1 MERLQKSL
9 NSLRSF
15 YEKNGR
21 KPTPGK
27 IAEFIGDA
35 EISQTTVQ
43 RYLGK
48 DDLKRPSYAK
58 ILAIGNALGMD
69 INALSLD
76 ESALREMDNEQLQ
89 NTIVKVSEN
98 TSNMLASNDQNWRE
112 RMEEQDKR
120 HAEEI
125 RHLTEAHNE
134 EVRNISK
141 IHAEEKRRTTED
153 HNAHVARLQ
162 EMHNDQILT
171 VHESYKVQMQQMREA
186 NANHLSQMLDA
197 HRQQVEHIQ
206 KVNDAQHKAMQD
218 ISKTQIEA
226 NERSNSDL
234 MNALRF
240 WRLLSI
246 GLFCVLI
253 FLVVVYVTTF
263 VL

>member
-9 NSLRSF
+9 TSLRTF

-21 KPTPGK
+21 KPAPGK

-58 ILAIGNALGMD
+58 ILSIGTAIGMD
-69 INALSLD
+69 INSLKLD
-76 ESALREMDNEQLQ
+76 ESILREMDNEQLQ
-89 NTIVKVSEN
+89 STVVKVSEN
-98 TSNMLASNDQNWRE
+98 SSNMLAANDQNWRE

-125 RHLTEAHNE
+125 RHLSETHNE
-134 EVRNISK
+134 EVRNLSK
-141 IHAEEKRRTTED
+141 IHTDEKRRVNED

-186 NANHLSQMLDA
+186 NANHISQMLDA

-206 KVNDAQHKAMQD
+206 KTNEMQQKAFQDVAKAQKDADNQ
-218 ISKTQIEA
+218 
-226 NERSNSDL
+226 SNSY
-234 MNALRF
+234 LRNTVWF
-240 WRLLSI
+240 WRTLSLCLL
-246 GLFCVLI
+246 GALFLL
-253 FLVVVYVTTF
+253 LVAIIVKF
-263 VL
+263 RA

>member
-15 YEKNGR
+15 YDKNGR

-48 DDLKRPSYAK
+48 DDLKRPSYTK
-58 ILAIGNALGMD
+58 ILAIGNAIGMEM
-69 INALSLD
+69 NELNLD
-76 ESALREMDNEQLQ
+76 ESVLREMDNEQLQ
-89 NTIVKVSEN
+89 STVVKVSEN
-98 TSNMLASNDQNWRE
+98 SSNMLAANDQNWRE

-125 RHLTEAHNE
+125 RHLTDAHNAE
-134 EVRNISK
+134 IRNISK
-141 IHAEEKRRTTED
+141 FHADEKRRTSED

-206 KVNDAQHKAMQD
+206 KTNEMQYKTLQD
-218 ISKTQIEA
+218 ITKAQKDA
-226 NERSNSDL
+226 DNQSNADL
-234 MNALRF
+234 RNTVRF
-240 WRLLSI
+240 WRTLSMCLL
-246 GLFCVLI
+246 GALFLI
-253 FLVVVYVTTF
+253 LFIVITKLGV
-263 VL
+263 